1 MFPQQFLKEFVFPHT
16 ANYALSSMLVDLARD
31 TIESD
36 QFVLLIGD
44 SAFSVRFDLALP
56 QCIDEIQ
63 EVWMR
68 GPCTMN
74 RNALLSCASS
84 MNNAFPQRWDVNGAS
99 TV

>member
-1 MFPQQFLKEFVFPHT
+1 MRELIMFPQQFLKEFVFPHT

-44 SAFSVRFDLALP
+44 STFSVRFDLALP

-63 EVWMR
+63 EV
-68 GPCTMN
+68 